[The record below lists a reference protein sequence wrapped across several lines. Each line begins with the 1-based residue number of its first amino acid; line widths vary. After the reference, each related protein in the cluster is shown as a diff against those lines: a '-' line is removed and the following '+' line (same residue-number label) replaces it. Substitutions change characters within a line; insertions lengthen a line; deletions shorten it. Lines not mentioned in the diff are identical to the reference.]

1 MMIDLQIEDHLI
13 DDEPTDVQRVIWKGV
28 DIGYVYRESMH
39 VTIYQRMDDSERR
52 QVLAAINKEL
62 PGERYLSVPLAVE
75 QVDEEQEEDDD
86 DD

>member
-13 DDEPTDVQRVIWKGV
+13 DGESTDVQRVIWKGV
-28 DIGYVYRESMH
+28 DVGYVYRHSMH

-52 QVLAAINKEL
+52 QVLAAINREL

-75 QVDEEQEEDDD
+75 QVDEGQDEDDD